1 MEILEGEG
9 GFEIFGVSRRVF
21 PLFYFKVMLLLAS
34 NCVENHSSRLYS
46 KLYQDVCVAVDKL

>member
-21 PLFYFKVMLLLAS
+21 PLFYFKVMLLTCIELCRKS
-34 NCVENHSSRLYS
+34 
-46 KLYQDVCVAVDKL
+46 Q